1 MSTNIVRLAKEFV
14 VVFNNL
20 VIARC
25 RDFSLSLGD
34 TKIDI
39 SSFDSDSFEEHIRG
53 NKNWSISF
61 GSMVSRDHGSPTG
74 GATGYGSGTFMNLF
88 DHWASSAGDYPVT
101 IKLGDTSH
109 NPGTGNSYDYF
120 EGKGTITLDMSGAN
134 NDIIGYTGNVQ
145 GSGSLKRPVK

>member
-1 MSTNIVRLAKEFV
+1 MSTKNIVRLAKEFV
-14 VVFNNL
+14 VVFNNM

-39 SSFDSDSFEEHIRG
+39 TSFDSDSFEEHIRG

-61 GSMVSRDHGSPTG
+61 GSMVTRDHGTG
-74 GATGYGSGTFMNLF
+74 GATGFGSGVFMNLF

-101 IKLGDTSH
+101 IKLGDTDY
-109 NPGTGNSYDYF
+109 NPGTGNKYEYF
-120 EGKGTITLDMSGAN
+120 EGKATITLDANGAN
-134 NDIIGYTGNVQ
+134 NDIIGYTGNAQ